1 MPNTGGG
8 RFYVGMTGLHPYER
22 YLNHIRGYKASWAP
36 KRMAVTMVSYEGP
49 MSHDKAKARERELAD
64 KLKEQG
70 YDVHGG
76 H

>member
-1 MPNTGGG
+1 
-8 RFYVGMTGLHPYER
+8 
-22 YLNHIRGYKASWAP
+22 
-36 KRMAVTMVSYEGP
+36 MAVTMVSYEGP
-49 MSHDKAKARERELAD
+49 MSHDKAKAREPELAD